1 MTNPS
6 EPASELPD
14 LRGRWQRPTPD
25 EAGDQYPVEVT
36 FSEGTFRGT
45 RAETQGMILWDAGIY
60 RLEDDHTLTV
70 STSSDE
76 LVTYP
81 ITVDEAT
88 LTVVTPDGDVTYEK
102 VVEPPP

>member
-1 MTNPS
+1 MTTPS
-6 EPASELPD
+6 EPTSALPD
-14 LRGRWQRPTPD
+14 LRGSWLRPVPD
-25 EAGDQYPVEVT
+25 EAGDRYPVEVT
-36 FSEGTFRGT
+36 FSEGTFLGT
-45 RAETQGMILWDAGIY
+45 RAQNQGMILWDAGIY

-81 ITVDEAT
+81 IAVDEGT
-88 LTVVTPDGDVTYEK
+88 LTVHTPDGDVTYEK